1 MGRKNVNATKGKK
14 QRKLPIA
21 KGHHF
26 MYSTDEFGK
35 DATVVRY
42 LGEQDGDLLYCYHP
56 EGFAMWIHLHH
67 LWNPVK
73 KAA

>member
-1 MGRKNVNATKGKK
+1 MGRKNENATKGKR
-14 QRKLPIA
+14 QRKLAIA

-26 MYSTDEFGK
+26 MYSTDEFGA

-42 LGEQDGDLLYCYHP
+42 LGEQDGNLLLCHHP
-56 EGFAMWIHLHH
+56 EGFQLWIHLHH
-67 LWNPVK
+67 LWNPTK